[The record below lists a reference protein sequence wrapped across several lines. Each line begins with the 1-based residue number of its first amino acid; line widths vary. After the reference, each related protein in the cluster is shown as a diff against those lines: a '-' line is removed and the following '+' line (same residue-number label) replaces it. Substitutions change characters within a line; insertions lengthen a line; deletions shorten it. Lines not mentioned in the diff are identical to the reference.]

1 MDLRSPFVVPVS
13 DLSKR
18 PGSERE
24 FDAQLPAPA
33 DAGVQLI
40 GVPEGEEMDLSLGFQ
55 TVSEGVFV
63 QGSVRTRA
71 VGECSRCL
79 RGIDLDVNEH
89 VAELVFWPERQKAL
103 VDEGDEEAAELP
115 VVVDDHIDLE
125 PIIRDAI
132 VLSLPFTP
140 VCEPGCAGLCAECG
154 ERWENLPDDHKH
166 EKFNPAFSALD
177 ALAAQLAAEEGGARA
192 ER

>member
-1 MDLRSPFVVPVS
+1 MDLRSPFVVPIAS
-13 DLSKR
+13 LSKR

-24 FDAQLPAPA
+24 FAAQLPAPA
-33 DAGVQLI
+33 DVSVQLI
-40 GVPEGEEMDLSLGFQ
+40 GVPEGEPMDINVGFQ

-71 VGECSRCL
+71 YGECSRCL
-79 RGIDLDVNEH
+79 RGIDVDVDEQI
-89 VAELVFWPERQKAL
+89 AELVFWPERQKAL

-115 VVVDDHIDLE
+115 VIVDDHIDLE

-140 VCEPGCAGLCAECG
+140 VCKPDCAGLCPECG
-154 ERWENLPDDHKH
+154 ELWENLPDDHKH

-177 ALAAQLAAEEGGARA
+177 ALAEQLAEEGGAQ
-192 ER
+192 ETK